1 MIEVSAPVNQAPNE
15 NQKLS
20 NVELF
25 FLIGLASWA
34 MLFAAFILSFLLAR
48 MKAPIWPPKEVE
60 GFPSGLAFISTI
72 ALGLSSYFLTK
83 AVKAWEIAQ
92 ELKSYYRAFKFYWD
106 LAIALGI
113 FFGILQYAVFS
124 QWVQSISE
132 RDTHFLDI
140 RANVYSS
147 SVAFLI
153 LFHGVHFIGGLGG
166 LVWKLIKPQSLQSLK
181 LWMWF
186 WHFLGIVWLA
196 IFLAIAL

>member
-1 MIEVSAPVNQAPNE
+1 MIDVGSPANQASYE
-15 NQKLS
+15 KKKLS
-20 NVELF
+20 NTELL

-60 GFPSGLAFISTI
+60 GFPSGYALISTI
-72 ALGLSSYFLTK
+72 AIGLSSYFLTK

-92 ELKSYYRAFKFYWD
+92 ELRSYLSAFKFYWN
-106 LAIALGI
+106 LAIVLGI
-113 FFGILQYAVFS
+113 FFGILQYSILAE
-124 QWVQSISE
+124 WIQSISE
-132 RDTHFLDI
+132 KETRFLDI
-140 RANVYSS
+140 RTSVYSS

-166 LVWKLIKPQSLQSLK
+166 LIWKIIKPQSLQSLK

-196 IFLAIAL
+196 IFLAIAF

>member
-1 MIEVSAPVNQAPNE
+1 MIDIGSPVNQASYE
-15 NQKLS
+15 KKKLT
-20 NVELF
+20 NAELL

-60 GFPSGLAFISTI
+60 GFPSGYALISTI
-72 ALGLSSYFLTK
+72 AIGLSSYFLTK

-92 ELKSYYRAFKFYWD
+92 ELKSYLSAFKFYWN
-106 LAIALGI
+106 LAIILGI
-113 FFGILQYAVFS
+113 FFGILQYSILAD
-124 QWVQSISE
+124 WIQSISE
-132 RDTHFLDI
+132 KETRFLDI
-140 RANVYSS
+140 RTSVYSS

-166 LVWKLIKPQSLQSLK
+166 LVWKIIKPQSLQSLK

-196 IFLAIAL
+196 IFLVIAF

>member
-1 MIEVSAPVNQAPNE
+1 MIDTDSPVNQASYDKK
-15 NQKLS
+15 KLS

-48 MKAPIWPPKEVE
+48 MRAPIWPTKEVE
-60 GFPSGLAFISTI
+60 GFPSAYALISTI
-72 ALGLSSYFLTK
+72 AIGLSSYFLTK

-92 ELKSYYRAFKFYWD
+92 ELKSYIKAFKFYWN
-106 LAIALGI
+106 LAIILGI
-113 FFGILQYAVFS
+113 FFGILQYSILAE
-124 QWVQSISE
+124 WIQSLSE
-132 RDTHFLDI
+132 KETRFLDI
-140 RANVYSS
+140 RTNVYSS

-153 LFHGVHFIGGLGG
+153 LFHGVHFLGGLGG
-166 LVWKLIKPQSLQSLK
+166 LIWKYINPQSLQSLK

-196 IFLAIAL
+196 IFLAIAF

>member
-1 MIEVSAPVNQAPNE
+1 MIDVGSPANQASYE
-15 NQKLS
+15 KKKLS
-20 NVELF
+20 NTELL

-60 GFPSGLAFISTI
+60 GFPSGYALISTI
-72 ALGLSSYFLTK
+72 AIGLSSYFLVK

-92 ELKSYYRAFKFYWD
+92 ELKSYLSAFKFYWN
-106 LAIALGI
+106 LAIVLGI
-113 FFGILQYAVFS
+113 FFGILQYSILAE
-124 QWVQSISE
+124 WIQSISE
-132 RDTHFLDI
+132 KETRFLDI
-140 RANVYSS
+140 RTSVYSS

-166 LVWKLIKPQSLQSLK
+166 LVWKIIKPQSLQSLK

-196 IFLAIAL
+196 IFLAIAF

>member
-1 MIEVSAPVNQAPNE
+1 MIDVGSPVNQVSYE
-15 NQKLS
+15 KKKLS
-20 NVELF
+20 NVELL

-60 GFPSGLAFISTI
+60 GFPSGLAFISTL

-92 ELKSYYRAFKFYWD
+92 ELKSYIKAFKFYWD
-106 LAIALGI
+106 LAIVLGI
-113 FFGILQYAVFS
+113 FFGILQYSIFS
-124 QWVQSISE
+124 EWVQSISQKE
-132 RDTHFLDI
+132 THFFDI
-140 RANVYSS
+140 RTNVYSS

-153 LFHGVHFIGGLGG
+153 LFHAIHFIGGLGG
-166 LVWKLIKPQSLQSLK
+166 LVWKIIKPQSLQSLK
-181 LWMWF
+181 IWMWF

-196 IFLAIAL
+196 IFLAIAF

>member
-1 MIEVSAPVNQAPNE
+1 MIDAGSPVNQASFDKK
-15 NQKLS
+15 KLS

-48 MKAPIWPPKEVE
+48 MRAPIWPTKEVE
-60 GFPSGLAFISTI
+60 GFPSGYALISTI
-72 ALGLSSYFLTK
+72 AIGLSSYFLTK

-92 ELKSYYRAFKFYWD
+92 ELKSYVKAFKFYWN
-106 LAIALGI
+106 LAIILGI
-113 FFGILQYAVFS
+113 FFGILQYSILAE
-124 QWVQSISE
+124 WIQSLSE
-132 RDTHFLDI
+132 KETHFLDI
-140 RANVYSS
+140 RKNVYSS

-153 LFHGVHFIGGLGG
+153 LFHGIHFLGGLGG
-166 LVWKLIKPQSLQSLK
+166 LVWKQIKPQSLQSLK

-196 IFLAIAL
+196 IFLAIAF